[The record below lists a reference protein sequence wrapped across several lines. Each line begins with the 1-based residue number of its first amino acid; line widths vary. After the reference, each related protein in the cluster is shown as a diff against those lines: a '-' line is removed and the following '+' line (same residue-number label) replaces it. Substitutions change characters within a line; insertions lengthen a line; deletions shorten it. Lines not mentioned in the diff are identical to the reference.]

1 LLGGFTK
8 FCALLNN
15 EQAKAETSAANMKR
29 AERFTLSNHGPPM
42 TADDEQEAKRRKLQ
56 SAAKKLEIS
65 FGFDDC
71 KVVPSLDLLKPVTTN
86 DLAELPKMYWDFEL
100 NNSDIY
106 LRSGPVIMIDSR
118 PHAVIEDTTRQLR
131 VESAVGEFKARCNK
145 MLVKIAGLPGHS
157 CTRFRR
163 SRFFTMR

>member
-1 LLGGFTK
+1 
-8 FCALLNN
+8 
-15 EQAKAETSAANMKR
+15 
-29 AERFTLSNHGPPM
+29 M

-145 MLVKIAGLPGHS
+145 MLAKIAGLPGHS